1 MSKPKQ
7 SRGCTLISITATL
20 GAPWQWAFDPAVIPA
35 RARDDVG
42 GCEFAWYTQAEGP
55 GMHSTG
61 FYIYFKHSKLVIG
74 SVTRARRDI
83 FDEFCAYVRATLRL
97 PDSVSFDQGWK
108 AIRVHPS
115 KIASEWFVDCTF
127 LHGVHGRITIGPDM
141 CAIRASRFSDLEH
154 LAAAVMHRKPFA
166 PVGARFFGFDR
177 DALID
182 LAPYASRD
190 TEFRWSREKDRGAPK
205 EDGWPPID
213 GR

>member
-1 MSKPKQ
+1 MSKP
-7 SRGCTLISITATL
+7 RRLAGCTILQIHAVINVPCNLDLS
-20 GAPWQWAFDPAVIPA
+20 VIPA
-35 RARDDVG
+35 NARDHASRHESKWSIPD
-42 GCEFAWYTQAEGP
+42 GP
-55 GMHSTG
+55 YGKAAFHVHFGNSEIT
-61 FYIYFKHSKLVIG
+61 ITAA
-74 SVTRARRDI
+74 TRARRNI
-83 FDEFCAYVRATLRL
+83 YDEFCAYVRAALRL
-97 PDSVSFDQGWK
+97 WSSVVFCQEWAAFSPC
-108 AIRVHPS
+108 RSRP
-115 KIASEWFVDCTF
+115 ASEWFVDCTF